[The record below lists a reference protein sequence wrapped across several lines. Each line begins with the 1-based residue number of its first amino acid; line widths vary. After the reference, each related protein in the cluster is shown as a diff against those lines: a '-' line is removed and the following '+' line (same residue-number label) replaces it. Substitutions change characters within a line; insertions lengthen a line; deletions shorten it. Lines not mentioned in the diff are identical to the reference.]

1 MSKSVNNVVQDAVEA
16 YRGDESAATRLNTS
30 ACRLEGLCEDVSKI
44 LRVPEKASLN
54 TVEQM
59 PEVAKRTGEDALVRE
74 AAPLNDHEQ
83 HKKSDEIEILTTT
96 KNTDEIKETSGR
108 EKVIVLD

>member
-1 MSKSVNNVVQDAVEA
+1 MSTSVTKIFQDAVEA
-16 YRGDESAATRLNTS
+16 CRGDESAATRLNTS

-54 TVEQM
+54 TAEQM
-59 PEVAKRTGEDALVRE
+59 LEVAERMGEEALVRE
-74 AAPLNDHEQ
+74 AAPLKDHEQ
-83 HKKSDEIEILTTT
+83 HKKCDEIELLTTA
-96 KNTDEIKETSGR
+96 KNTGEIRETLDG

>member
-1 MSKSVNNVVQDAVEA
+1 MSTSVTEIFQDAVEA
-16 YRGDESAATRLNTS
+16 SRGDESAATRLNTS

-54 TVEQM
+54 TVEQTL
-59 PEVAKRTGEDALVRE
+59 EVAERMGEALVRE
-74 AAPLNDHEQ
+74 AVPLKDPEQ
-83 HKKSDEIEILTTT
+83 HKKCDERELLTTDKKT
-96 KNTDEIKETSGR
+96 GEIRETSEG